1 MIKKRSHI
9 GVLLTAIVILTSC
22 AISYGQRPVIR
33 SVDKVIGS
41 YTELITI
48 SGNNFGTDASKITVY
63 FGAAKGE
70 IVSLSDQLIEVK
82 VPAGATF
89 DNISVTNT
97 AIGLTGYSRDQFQLS
112 FGGEHGIKLDATQKN
127 FTTYAGP
134 YDLCLCDFNGD
145 GKTDIVTANFDAT
158 SLSLLINNSTL
169 GNISFQSQI
178 PLSIGSS
185 KSLHIKCADLNGD
198 GKMDIIVSE
207 SSTPQDR
214 LYIFRNTSIGA
225 AVSFAGHQFI
235 PLTGKLLKRIDVA
248 DLDLDGKPEIIVTDM
263 KNVPAQATIP
273 GSGLDGRFA
282 VLVNTS
288 TTTSISFSP
297 TIITKT
303 IPILGGSTDAIVA
316 QDLNG
321 DKMPELVV
329 SQFQASQSNVYI
341 IENNSTP
348 GNVSLGNVTTINL
361 FGFITTIKV
370 GDLDGDNKPDI
381 VAASLLSNA
390 LEIFRNQSTASILS
404 FHPTTTVPTS
414 AKPFGLDLGDLD
426 GDGKLDIAIGSLEG
440 NRITLLNNTST
451 VGKFEFNTTYFT
463 TTTYNRG
470 ICIGDFDGDAKPDI
484 ALTSPPS
491 SISIIKNISCLVPKI
506 YPTGPFPTICSS
518 LPFKLYVNYSPA
530 ATYQWK
536 RGGVN
541 SGTTQMLNLK
551 DLGND
556 AIGTFNYTVVS
567 TDGCGTKTS
576 DPVPVTVELST
587 TVATSITDNG
597 PICIGSTLTMS
608 ADPSTS
614 GTYKWK
620 GLDGS
625 LIGSGASTSISN
637 FQAEMAGKYTLEVY
651 NSSGSCLSQRVE
663 KVIEAVAVPDFRVNV
678 VGSTVMCGT
687 DTRELS
693 VANLPNFTYTWYGNG
708 SPLTGNGSTPNIYIA
723 NSAGEYYISAKYTIN
738 PACEAITSNTVKI
751 TSATAPTPAFEMP
764 TEACVGQNITFTNK
778 SIVDPSVEVFYSWN
792 FGDGNSSTEQNPVHR
807 FVSSAQTSRTI
818 KLSITYKDGACF
830 RDDMQSITLRTAP
843 PANITNL
850 NSKYKLCKGDSL
862 RLDIVGSF
870 LSYKWNTEQTTSS
883 IYVKD
888 EGTYSVEVTTAGCTL
903 NAEKVIEKY
912 PETSIEATATP
923 ELVNEGGASS
933 LSVTPGLKKYRWVPV
948 ETLEA
953 DTTATPTAYPVTT
966 TTYTVSA
973 IDQNGCKVHATV
985 DVSVKGDPIVNK
997 LTPSNF
1003 FSPGNGDDINKYW
1016 VIERIEEFNDK
1027 CSITIYDDKGIK
1039 IFEAK
1044 SSYDNRWDGTYKG
1057 NPLPDGVYYYII
1069 RCNDGTESTKT
1080 GSITILR

>member
-22 AISYGQRPVIR
+22 VISYGQRPVIR
-33 SVDKVIGS
+33 AVDKVIGG

-63 FGAAKGE
+63 FGAAKGD
-70 IVSLSDQLIEVK
+70 IVFLSDQLIEVK

-112 FGGEHGIKLDATQKN
+112 FGGERGIKLDATPKN
-127 FTTYAGP
+127 ITTDAGL

-145 GKTDIVTANFDAT
+145 GKTDIVTANDDAT
-158 SLSLLINNSTL
+158 SLSLLVNTSTL
-169 GNISFQSQI
+169 GNIS
-178 PLSIGSS
+178 LSKTSLPIST

-198 GKMDIIVSE
+198 GKQDIIASE
-207 SSTPQDR
+207 SGAQRDR
-214 LYIFRNTSIGA
+214 IFIFRNTTIGIGP
-225 AVSFAGHQFI
+225 VSFVPVPPI
-235 PLTGKLLKRIDVA
+235 SLTGKLLKRIDVA

-263 KNVPAQATIP
+263 KNVQSPP
-273 GSGLDGRFA
+273 LDGRFA

-288 TTTSISFSP
+288 TATSISFSP

-303 IPILGGSTDAIVA
+303 IPYPNGSTDAVVA
-316 QDLNG
+316 KDLNG
-321 DKMPELVV
+321 DNKPELVV
-329 SQFQASQSNVYI
+329 SQFQNAASNIYI

-361 FGFITTIKV
+361 PDWISSIKV
-370 GDLDGDNKPDI
+370 GDLDGDHKPDLAVI
-381 VAASLLSNA
+381 QLLSKR
-390 LEIFRNQSTASILS
+390 ISFFKNQSTSSTFSFSSPVSIEEII
-404 FHPTTTVPTS
+404 
-414 AKPFGLDLGDLD
+414 APFGLDLGDLD
-426 GDGKLDIAIGSLEG
+426 GDGKLDIVIGAIGGPG
-440 NRITLLNNTST
+440 NKITILNNTST

-463 TTTYNRG
+463 TNTTNRG
-470 ICIGDFDGDAKPDI
+470 IGIGDFDGDAKPDI
-484 ALTSPPS
+484 AFTNHPS
-491 SISIIKNISCLVPKI
+491 SISVIKNISCLVPKI

-518 LPFKLYVNYSPA
+518 LPFELYVNYSPA

-536 RGGVN
+536 RAGVN

-678 VGSTVMCGT
+678 VGSTIMCGT

-751 TSATAPTPAFEMP
+751 ISATVPTPAFEMP
-764 TEACVGQNITFTNK
+764 LEACIGQNITFTNK
-778 SIVDPSVEVFYSWN
+778 SIVDPSVEVSYSWN
-792 FGDGNSSTEQNPVHR
+792 FDDGNSSTEQNPVHR
-807 FVSSAQTSRTI
+807 FSGTKNSRNVRLSVS
-818 KLSITYKDGACF
+818 YKDGACL
-830 RDDMQSITLRTAP
+830 DDTSQLITLREAP
-843 PANITNL
+843 NTEITSPNP
-850 NSKYKLCKGDSL
+850 KYKLCKGDSL
-862 RLDIVGSF
+862 RLDISSSGSF
-870 LSYKWNTEQTTSS
+870 LSRKWNTGQTTPS

-888 EGTYSVEVTTAGCTL
+888 EGKYSVEVTTAAGCTL

-973 IDQNGCKVHATV
+973 IDQNGCKVHASV
-985 DVSVKGDPIVNK
+985 DVNVKGDPIVNK

>member
-22 AISYGQRPVIR
+22 VISYGQRPVIR
-33 SVDKVIGS
+33 AVDKVIGG

-63 FGAAKGE
+63 FGASKGD

-112 FGGEHGIKLDATQKN
+112 FGGERGIKLDATQEN
-127 FTTYAGP
+127 TPAESSI

-145 GKTDIVTANFDAT
+145 GKTDIVSANDAAT
-158 SLSLLINNSTL
+158 SLSLFMNSSSLGDINFPTK
-169 GNISFQSQI
+169 ISL
-178 PLSIGSS
+178 PIGSQ
-185 KSLHIKCADLNGD
+185 SLHIKCADLNGD
-198 GKMDIIVSE
+198 GKQDIIASE
-207 SSTPQDR
+207 SNKDR
-214 LYIFRNTSIGA
+214 IFIFQNTTGTGP
-225 AVSFAGHQFI
+225 VSFATYKTI
-235 PLTGKLLKRIDVA
+235 PIPGAKLKRIDVS
-248 DLDLDGKPEIIVTDM
+248 DLDLDGKPEIIVTDIRNDD
-263 KNVPAQATIP
+263 K
-273 GSGLDGRFA
+273 SDGRFY
-282 VLVNTS
+282 VLVNSS
-288 TTTSISFSP
+288 TAASISFP
-297 TIITKT
+297 TTITKT
-303 IPILGGSTDAIVA
+303 IPVLNGSTDAIVA
-316 QDLNG
+316 KDLNG

-329 SQFQASQSNVYI
+329 SQFQRTESNVYI
-341 IENNSTP
+341 VENNSTP
-348 GNVSLGNVTTINL
+348 GNVSLENVATINL
-361 FGFITTIKV
+361 SGLISSIKV
-370 GDLDGDNKPDI
+370 GDLDGDHKPDLAVI
-381 VAASLLSNA
+381 QLLNHNIS
-390 LEIFRNQSTASILS
+390 IFKNQSTSGSIS
-404 FHPTTTVPTS
+404 FSSPVPIPTNER
-414 AKPFGLDLGDLD
+414 PFGLDLGDLD
-426 GDGKLDIAIGSLEG
+426 GDGKLDIVICSIQGSG
-440 NRITLLNNTST
+440 NRITILNNTST
-451 VGKFEFNTTYFT
+451 VGKFEFNTSYFT
-463 TTTYNRG
+463 TNTANRG
-470 ICIGDFDGDAKPDI
+470 ISIGDFDGDAKPDI
-484 ALTSPPS
+484 AFTNPPS
-491 SISIIKNISCLVPKI
+491 LSVIKNISCLVPKI

-536 RGGVN
+536 RSGVN

-556 AIGTFNYTVVS
+556 AIGTFSYTVVS

-678 VGSTVMCGT
+678 VGSTIMCGT

-751 TSATAPTPAFEMP
+751 ISATAPTPAFEMP
-764 TEACVGQNITFTNK
+764 AEACVGQNITFTNK
-778 SIVDPSVEVFYSWN
+778 SIVDPSVDVFYTWDFS
-792 FGDGNSSTEQNPVHR
+792 DGNSSTEQNPVHR
-807 FVSSAQTSRTI
+807 FISSAQTYRNV
-818 KLSITYKDGACF
+818 KLSIAYKDGACAK
-830 RDDMQSITLRTAP
+830 DISQSITLRTAP
-843 PANITNL
+843 AANITNP

-973 IDQNGCKVHATV
+973 IDQNGCKVHTSV
-985 DVSVKGDPIVNK
+985 DVNVKGDPIVNK